1 MAFQQG
7 PIRNF
12 IGQGLIFP
20 IELENG
26 RGKIFTGFDLIRS
39 SIKMILSW
47 PYNQRFFLSQFGSKL
62 EDVLEEPN
70 DDILQNLVYTFISDA
85 LSTWEKRIE
94 LISVEMNRN
103 DEDNSAGYS
112 LFISL
117 TYRIINSQIE
127 DNFVFPFYRKII
139 Y

>member
-26 RGKIFTGFDLIRS
+26 RGKLFTGFDLLRS
-39 SIKMILSW
+39 SIKVILSW
-47 PYNQRFFLSQFGSKL
+47 PYNQRFLLGQFGSRL

-70 DDILQNLVYTFISDA
+70 DDVLHNLVYTFVTDA
-85 LSTWEKRIE
+85 IATWEKRIE
-94 LISVEMNRN
+94 LVNVELIRN
-103 DEDNSAGYS
+103 DQRASSS
-112 LFISL
+112 LSLSL